1 MQESERVKLARSLH
15 DGIAQDLV
23 GLSYRL
29 QLLLADE
36 ETPLHMRAGL
46 RESIYDIDLLSKKV
60 RDEIFALR
68 ERPIFISIAEL
79 RAELALSTDAI
90 RVEILTRLDDLTLIP
105 WQLLQICQELVRNAS
120 AHAGASRIE
129 IALTIDNDQFSCL
142 VHDDGSGEISLR
154 PGHYG
159 LVGIQELLSHLRG
172 EIHIDR
178 EGSRRITLTF
188 PNTHSSS

>member
-29 QLLLADE
+29 QALLAHE
-36 ETPLHMRAGL
+36 GTPLTMRAEL
-46 RESIYDIDLLSKKV
+46 RESLFSIDQLSKKV

-68 ERPIFISIAEL
+68 HTPTLISVAQL
-79 RAELALSTDAI
+79 HAELADSTDAI
-90 RVEILTRLDDLTLIP
+90 RIDFLTRLDGQTLIP
-105 WQLLQICQELVRNAS
+105 SQLLQICQELVRNAS
-120 AHAGASRIE
+120 AHAGANRIE
-129 IALTIDNDQFSCL
+129 ITLTLVKDQFNCI

-159 LVGIQELLSHLRG
+159 LVGIQEQLSHLRG
-172 EIHIDR
+172 EIYIDR

-188 PNTHSSS
+188 PSTQSLS